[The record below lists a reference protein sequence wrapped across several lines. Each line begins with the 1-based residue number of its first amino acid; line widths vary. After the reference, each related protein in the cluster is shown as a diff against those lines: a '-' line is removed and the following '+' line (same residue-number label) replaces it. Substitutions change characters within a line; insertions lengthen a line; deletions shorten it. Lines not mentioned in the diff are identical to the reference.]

1 MDIVTS
7 VAMIAVKASDG
18 ILADAKR
25 VVA

>member
-7 VAMIAVKASDG
+7 VAMIAVNASDV

-25 VVA
+25 VSA